1 METENT
7 KEDKFDEL
15 PTDAESIS
23 EKTDDIKLK
32 EQEDEDE
39 FMRLLDEFIKT
50 NIDDDTEEE
59 EEDDENQKEDDEEEG
74 EHFFNEE
81 PQIRI
86 TDILLAF
93 SAEEEYSGCFTKRAQ
108 FRSPNPGEYLHAE
121 IQIYNPHY
129 EDFRWSRKLNITLDN
144 NDELLDK
151 ITRTVQ
157 VNRHDILGKLYISF
171 PVPSN
176 MLDPENIRNSRFS
189 ITVCHNDLEV
199 FCKGFQLMELP
210 ESYTECFQQYSFA
223 LFRNEEGEEVDY
235 SQQMRS
241 QSCFNQLHLGSVVMV
256 QIIKNLL
263 SEEQA
268 PSFTPEF
275 EVRLHDE
282 TGRIIV
288 SEIMSSNLC
297 TCDAQEY
304 LSLCWEIG
312 QGKRNFW
319 KKGIY
324 LVEILFMDET
334 IISAPFEI
342 GNKDIESIYGKESIQ
357 PKTNIAGKKIL
368 RSDIVDDPMQKL
380 NNMIGLTSVKNKIS
394 DYRNLILM
402 EQKRNA
408 MGLPTQMHS
417 LHAAFIGNP
426 GTGKTTVAGLLGK
439 ILKDMGMLSKGH
451 VVYEERSTLLGQYY
465 SSEGEKTIAAMQ
477 RAKGGILFIDEAY
490 TLYKPEDPKD
500 PGMNIL
506 TTLLTALADESNRD
520 WMLLLAGYPG
530 PMKNLLNGNPGL
542 ESRIPETNR
551 YYFDDYSID
560 ELMQIGDL
568 YCRQKCYE
576 LAKDARKALQ
586 SVVKRAYNMHDET
599 FGNGR
604 YIETLF
610 SEEILHN
617 MAQRISK
624 IPSPTREQLI
634 TIEKEDIPS
643 LKQGDYKKSLA
654 KLQQMVGLQQLK
666 KSISNHLNFVN
677 LVRLRNEQGI
687 HTSLPSMHMVFTGNP
702 GTGKTTVADF
712 IGEIYASLGLLSRG
726 NVVRVERSD
735 FMDTRVGGTELK
747 TKEIL
752 KSAQG
757 NVLFIDEAYS
767 LLKESEFSNDSGPR
781 VIETLLTTLGREE
794 TDMLVIMAGYPGE
807 MEKLLESNP
816 GLKSRFPYIFHFE
829 DYTADELMEI
839 AKGVVQK
846 NGYCFSAAAMR
857 ALKAL
862 ITKEVRHK
870 DRHFGNGRFV
880 TQLINTKII
889 PAMSSRLATLPESKL
904 KNKNILQTIQ
914 AQDIPITEDEL
925 KNIQNKGF
933 DEKSIARSLQKLDSM
948 IGLQQIKKAIH
959 DFVDISRYLNS
970 QELAYAGNA
979 GPLKWSFTGNTG
991 TGKSTV
997 AGIMAELLHAMNL
1010 LGKGQLIELKAE
1022 EIYNVQ
1028 DYKVDEILKNAM
1040 KRSQQGLLF
1049 VDGDAPVFKS
1059 PQSHFDSE
1067 RLRFR
1072 LTSLTADLP
1081 GNYALIIAEHESV
1094 RQPLVNSLKQCGIA
1108 EFDHTLHFED
1118 YTASELLQILEQMLK
1133 KRRMKLERNAKVIMA
1148 KYISQL
1154 CENREL
1160 GYANARTMKLLS
1172 RSIAGIALLRESK
1185 LDNKTKKGI
1194 VTARDVEGFI
1204 WKNIKNKVGYK

>member
-1 METENT
+1 MKTENT
-7 KEDKFDEL
+7 KKDKFDEL
-15 PTDAESIS
+15 QADAEIIP
-23 EKTDDIKLK
+23 EKTDDIKL
-32 EQEDEDE
+32 QGLEDDDDE
-39 FMRLLDEFIKT
+39 FARLLDEFINT
-50 NIDDDTEEE
+50 NI
-59 EEDDENQKEDDEEEG
+59 EDDNIEDEEDDEEEG
-74 EHFFNEE
+74 HPTDEE
-81 PQIRI
+81 PQVRI

-93 SAEEEYSGCFTKRAQ
+93 SAEEEYGGCYTKRTQ
-108 FRSPNPGEYLHAE
+108 FRPPKPGEYLHAE
-121 IQIYNPHY
+121 IQIHNPHY
-129 EDFRWSRKLNITLDN
+129 EEFRWSRKLNITLDN
-144 NDELLDK
+144 NDEQLDK

-171 PVPSN
+171 PVNSN

-189 ITVCHNDLEV
+189 ITVYHDDSEV
-199 FCKGFQLMELP
+199 YCKGFQLMELP

-223 LFRNEEGEEVDY
+223 LCRNEEGEEVDY
-235 SQQMRS
+235 SQPLRS

-256 QIIKNLL
+256 QIVKNLL
-263 SEEQA
+263 SAQEA
-268 PSFTPEF
+268 PGFTPEF

-282 TGRIIV
+282 TGRIIATD
-288 SEIMSSNLC
+288 IMQSNFC
-297 TCDAQEY
+297 TNEEQEY
-304 LSLCWEIG
+304 LSLCWEMG

-319 KKGIY
+319 KKGTY
-324 LVEILFMDET
+324 LVEVLFMDET

-342 GNKDIESIYGKESIQ
+342 GNKDVESLYGKETIQ

-368 RSDIVDDPMQKL
+368 RSDIVNDPMQKL
-380 NNMIGLTSVKNKIS
+380 NNMIGLASVKKKIS

-439 ILKDMGMLSKGH
+439 ILKDMGILSKGH

-465 SSEGEKTIAAMQ
+465 SSEGEKTIAAMK

-530 PMKNLLNGNPGL
+530 PMKNMLNANPGL
-542 ESRIPETNR
+542 ESRIPEANR

-568 YCRQKCYE
+568 YCRQKCYV

-604 YIETLF
+604 YMEILF

-624 IPSPTREQLI
+624 ISSPTREQLI
-634 TIEKEDIPS
+634 TIEKEDIPR
-643 LKQGDYKKSLA
+643 LKQGDYKKPLA
-654 KLQQMVGLQQLK
+654 KLQQMIGLQQLK

-677 LVRLRNEQGI
+677 MVRLRNEQDI
-687 HTSLPSMHMVFTGNP
+687 HTTLPPMHMVFTGNP

-712 IGEIYASLGLLSRG
+712 IGEIYASLGLLSKG

-747 TKEIL
+747 TKAIL

-757 NVLFIDEAYS
+757 NVLFIDEAYT
-767 LLKESEFSNDSGPR
+767 LLKENEFSNDSGPR
-781 VIETLLTTLGREE
+781 VIETLLTALGREE
-794 TDMLVIMAGYPGE
+794 TDMLVIMAGYPEE

-839 AKGVVQK
+839 AKGVALK
-846 NGYCFSAAAMR
+846 NGYRFSAAATK

-862 ITKEVRHK
+862 IAKEVRHK

-880 TQLINTKII
+880 TQLINSKII

-904 KNKNILQTIQ
+904 KSKNTLQTIQ

-925 KNIQNKGF
+925 KNIQNNGF

-1049 VDGDAPVFKS
+1049 VDGDAPAFKS

-1067 RLRFR
+1067 KLRFR

-1081 GNYALIIAEHESV
+1081 GNYALIIAEHEAI
-1094 RQPLVNSLKQCGIA
+1094 RQPLINSLKQCGIA

-1118 YTASELLQILEQMLK
+1118 YTANELLQILEQMLK
-1133 KRRMKLERNAKVIMA
+1133 KRRLKMEHNAKVIIA

-1185 LDNKTKKGI
+1185 LDKEATKGKVI
-1194 VTARDVEGFI
+1194 AQDVKGFI
-1204 WKNIKNKVGYK
+1204 WKNIKNKVGFK

>member
-1 METENT
+1 MKTENT
-7 KEDKFDEL
+7 KKDKFDEL
-15 PTDAESIS
+15 QADAEIIP
-23 EKTDDIKLK
+23 EKTDDIKL
-32 EQEDEDE
+32 QGLEDDDDE
-39 FMRLLDEFIKT
+39 FARLLDEFINT
-50 NIDDDTEEE
+50 NI
-59 EEDDENQKEDDEEEG
+59 EDDNIEDEEDDEEEG
-74 EHFFNEE
+74 HSINEE
-81 PQIRI
+81 PQVRI

-93 SAEEEYSGCFTKRAQ
+93 SAEEEYGGCYTKRTQ
-108 FRSPNPGEYLHAE
+108 FRSPKPGEYLHAE
-121 IQIYNPHY
+121 IQIHNPHY
-129 EDFRWSRKLNITLDN
+129 EEFRWSRKLNITLDN
-144 NDELLDK
+144 NDEQLDK

-171 PVPSN
+171 PVNSN

-189 ITVCHNDLEV
+189 ITVYHDDSEV
-199 FCKGFQLMELP
+199 YCKGFQLMELP

-223 LFRNEEGEEVDY
+223 LCRNEEGEEVDY
-235 SQQMRS
+235 SQPLRS

-256 QIIKNLL
+256 QIVKNLL
-263 SEEQA
+263 SAQEA
-268 PSFTPEF
+268 PGFTPEF

-282 TGRIIV
+282 TGRIIATD
-288 SEIMSSNLC
+288 IMQSNFC
-297 TCDAQEY
+297 TNEEQEY
-304 LSLCWEIG
+304 LSLCWEMG

-319 KKGIY
+319 KKGTY
-324 LVEILFMDET
+324 LVEVLFMDET

-342 GNKDIESIYGKESIQ
+342 GNKDVESLYGKETIQ

-368 RSDIVDDPMQKL
+368 RSDIVNDPMQKL
-380 NNMIGLTSVKNKIS
+380 NNMIGLASVKKKIS

-439 ILKDMGMLSKGH
+439 ILKDMGILSKGH

-465 SSEGEKTIAAMQ
+465 SSEGEKTIAAMK

-530 PMKNLLNGNPGL
+530 PMKNMLNANPGL
-542 ESRIPETNR
+542 ESRIPEANR

-568 YCRQKCYE
+568 YCRQKCYV

-604 YIETLF
+604 YMEILF

-624 IPSPTREQLI
+624 ISSPTREELI
-634 TIEKEDIPS
+634 TIEKEDIPR
-643 LKQGDYKKSLA
+643 LKQGDYKKPLA
-654 KLQQMVGLQQLK
+654 KLQQMIGLQQLK

-677 LVRLRNEQGI
+677 MVRLRNEQDI
-687 HTSLPSMHMVFTGNP
+687 HTTLPPMHMVFTGNP

-712 IGEIYASLGLLSRG
+712 IGEIYASLGLLSKG

-747 TKEIL
+747 TKAIL

-757 NVLFIDEAYS
+757 NVLFIDEAYT
-767 LLKESEFSNDSGPR
+767 LLKENEFSNDSGPR
-781 VIETLLTTLGREE
+781 VIETLLTALGREE
-794 TDMLVIMAGYPGE
+794 TDMLVIMAGYPEE

-839 AKGVVQK
+839 AKGVALK
-846 NGYCFSAAAMR
+846 NGYRFSAAATK

-862 ITKEVRHK
+862 IAKEVRHK

-880 TQLINTKII
+880 TQLINSKII

-904 KNKNILQTIQ
+904 KSKNTLQTIQ

-925 KNIQNKGF
+925 KNIQNNGF

-1049 VDGDAPVFKS
+1049 VDGDAPAFKS

-1067 RLRFR
+1067 KLRFR

-1081 GNYALIIAEHESV
+1081 GNYALIIAEHEAI
-1094 RQPLVNSLKQCGIA
+1094 RQPLINSLKQCGIA

-1118 YTASELLQILEQMLK
+1118 YTANELLQILEQMLK
-1133 KRRMKLERNAKVIMA
+1133 KRRLKMEHNAKVIIA

-1185 LDNKTKKGI
+1185 LDKEATKGKVI
-1194 VTARDVEGFI
+1194 AQDVKGFI
-1204 WKNIKNKVGYK
+1204 WKNIKNKVGFK

>member
-1 METENT
+1 MEAENT

-15 PTDAESIS
+15 PTDAEGIS
-23 EKTDDIKLK
+23 KETDDIKLK

-59 EEDDENQKEDDEEEG
+59 DDDNEGDDEEVE
-74 EHFFNEE
+74 EHCFNEE

-93 SAEEEYSGCFTKRAQ
+93 SAEEEYGGCFTKRAQ
-108 FRSPNPGEYLHAE
+108 FRSPKPGGYLHAE
-121 IQIYNPHY
+121 IQIHNPHY
-129 EDFRWSRKLNITLDN
+129 QEFRWSRKLNITLDN

-210 ESYTECFQQYSFA
+210 ENYTECFQQHSFA

-235 SQQMRS
+235 SQQMRP

-256 QIIKNLL
+256 QIVKKLL
-263 SEEQA
+263 SEELA
-268 PSFTPEF
+268 PNFTPEF

-282 TGRIIV
+282 TGRILV
-288 SEIMSSNLC
+288 SEIIFSNLC
-297 TCDAQEY
+297 TCDEQEY

-342 GNKDIESIYGKESIQ
+342 GNKDVESIYGQESIQ

-380 NNMIGLTSVKNKIS
+380 SNMIGLASVKNKIS

-402 EQKRNA
+402 EKKRNA

-439 ILKDMGMLSKGH
+439 ILKEMGMLSKGH

-465 SSEGEKTIAAMQ
+465 SSEGEKTIAAMK

-542 ESRIPETNR
+542 ESRIPEANR

-560 ELMQIGDL
+560 ELMQIGDF

-576 LAKDARKALQ
+576 LAKDARKALL

-604 YIETLF
+604 YMETLF

-617 MAQRISK
+617 MAQRVSK
-624 IPSPTREQLI
+624 ISSPTREQLI

-654 KLQQMVGLQQLK
+654 KLHQMVGLQQLK

-757 NVLFIDEAYS
+757 NVLFIDEAYT
-767 LLKESEFSNDSGPR
+767 LLKENEFSNDSGPR
-781 VIETLLTTLGREE
+781 VIETLLATLGREE

-807 MEKLLESNP
+807 MERLLESNP

-889 PAMSSRLATLPESKL
+889 PAMSSRLAALPESKL
-904 KNKNILQTIQ
+904 KSKSILQTIQ

-925 KNIQNKGF
+925 KNIRNNGF

-1049 VDGDAPVFKS
+1049 VDGDAPAFKS

-1185 LDNKTKKGI
+1185 LEKKTKKGI
-1194 VTARDVEGFI
+1194 VTAGDVEGFI